1 MSYEN
6 DAALS
11 QEQHIWMAERA
22 LDELYGLAG
31 WAMVMG
37 PPGYLIF
44 SDHVARVIDS
54 LKKEQCREAIVP
66 VTTYLIHVPLFDG
79 SGDTES
85 SYTAPQPGVH
95 IIEKAVDFLAWMGDP
110 QGLPALQRIASTHRN
125 IPALFQD
132 EHYEDAPND
141 HERAHAEWAIRMIQ
155 AVQSKGYSLCQD
167 CNGQGRY
174 ACRNCRGSGKVKK
187 RFLLWRRKVRC
198 PECYG
203 AMKVECGNCSG
214 FGKLLP
220 AL

>member
-1 MSYEN
+1 M
-6 DAALS
+6 S
-11 QEQHIWMAERA
+11 QEQHIWIAERA
-22 LDELYGLAG
+22 VDELYRLAG
-31 WAMVMG
+31 WARVVW
-37 PPGYLIF
+37 PPGYLLF

-66 VTTYLIHVPLFDG
+66 VTTYLMHVPLFDG
-79 SGDTES
+79 SGSTKS
-85 SYTAPQPGVH
+85 SYTAPKPGVH

-110 QGLPALQRIASTHRN
+110 QALPALQRIASTHRN
-125 IPALFQD
+125 IPALLQD

-141 HERAHAEWAIRMIQ
+141 HERAHAEWAIRMIP
-155 AVQSKGYSLCQD
+155 AVQSQGYNPCQS

-174 ACRNCRGSGKVKK
+174 ACSNCKGSGKVQK

-203 AMKVECGNCSG
+203 AMTVECSNCGG

-220 AL
+220 IL